1 MNAFPLSAS
10 LSDREARLVAPGI
23 LAYIGD
29 AVYELYVRQAFLSPP
44 RRLNDHHRCVVGHVR
59 AERQAQHLDA
69 IESALSETEL
79 DIVRRGRNATGRVPR
94 RTNRTTYQRATSLEA
109 LVGYLYL
116 CDANRLNEVMG
127 WLDLTVVDRKVDRNS
142 KS

>member
-1 MNAFPLSAS
+1 MFVTSDPKLSLNAFPLSAS
-10 LSDREARLVAPGI
+10 LSDREARQIAPGI

-44 RRLNDHHRCVVGHVR
+44 LRLNDHHRRVVGQVR

-79 DIVRRGRNATGRVPR
+79 EIVRRGRNATGRIPR
-94 RTNRTTYQRATSLEA
+94 RTDRTTYQRATSLEA
-109 LVGYLYL
+109 LIGYLYL
-116 CDANRLNEVMG
+116 CDDTRLTEIMG
-127 WLDLTVVDRKVDRNS
+127 WLDLTT
-142 KS
+142 

>member
-1 MNAFPLSAS
+1 LNAFPLSAS
-10 LSDREARLVAPGI
+10 LSDREARLVAPGV

-44 RRLNDHHRCVVGHVR
+44 RRLNDHHRCVVSQVR
-59 AERQAQHLDA
+59 AEQQAQYLDA

-79 DIVRRGRNATGRVPR
+79 DVVRRGRNATGRVPR

-116 CDANRLNEVMG
+116 CDVNRLNEVMS
-127 WLDLTVVDRKVDRNS
+127 WLDFAGVDR
-142 KS
+142 

>member
-10 LSDREARLVAPGI
+10 LSDQEARLVAPGV

-29 AVYELYVRQAFLSPP
+29 AVYELYARQAFLSPP
-44 RRLNDHHRCVVGHVR
+44 RRLNDHHRCVVSQVR

-79 DIVRRGRNATGRVPR
+79 DVVRRGRNATGRVPR

-116 CDANRLNEVMG
+116 CDVNRLNEVMS
-127 WLDLTVVDRKVDRNS
+127 WLDFAGVDR
-142 KS
+142 